1 MGGSAWGATDS
12 MSVKSADVDV
22 VVVGG
27 GGVAGLYL
35 LYRLR
40 GLGLNV
46 TAFEAGSDVGGTWYW
61 NRYPGCRCDVDSLE
75 YSYSFANDLQQ
86 EWHWPERYGTQP
98 EILKYV
104 NHVADRFDL
113 RRYIQ
118 FNTRVTSVVFDANSN
133 LWSVTTDQNDMI
145 RATFCVMA
153 TGNLSTPR
161 KPDFPGI
168 DDFEG
173 EWYHTGL
180 WPHEGVDFTG
190 LRVGVIGTGSSG
202 VQSIP
207 YIAAQAQHLHV
218 FQRTANFS
226 LPARNGPMNVQ
237 TELTHKAEYPARRKA
252 AYDTPFGIAGYP
264 PPDKSALEV
273 PADERDQIYEDKW
286 AEGGS
291 ISFLYAFNDLLTNKA
306 ANDTASEF
314 VRQKIRSMVKD
325 QEVAELLAPHTHPMG
340 TKRLILDT
348 NYYETYNRDNVA
360 LVDVK
365 SAPIEEITKTGLRT
379 AQAGYELD
387 AIVFATGFDAMTG
400 AMLDID
406 IRVKDGASLKE
417 TWSAGPRTYLGLMI
431 AGFPNLFTITGPGSP
446 GVKSNMMLSIEQHTN
461 WIVDCLQHLRSRH
474 HRRIEVEPEAEES
487 WVAHVREVADSTLYP
502 LANSWY
508 MGANIPGKPLI
519 FMPYVGGVQLYKK
532 KCDEV
537 VANGYEGFSI
547 SG

>member
-1 MGGSAWGATDS
+1 MGGSAWGATDG

-118 FNTRVTSVVFDANSN
+118 FNTRVTSAVFDANSN
-133 LWSVTTDQNDMI
+133 LWTVTTDQNDMI

-379 AQAGYELD
+379 TQSSYELD

-417 TWSAGPRTYLGLMI
+417 AWSAGPRTYLGLMI

>member
-1 MGGSAWGATDS
+1 MGGSAWGATDG

-118 FNTRVTSVVFDANSN
+118 FNTRVTSAVFDANSN
-133 LWSVTTDQNDMI
+133 LWTVTTDQNDMI

-379 AQAGYELD
+379 TQSSYELD

-417 TWSAGPRTYLGLMI
+417 AWSAGPRTYLGLMV